1 MKLISMNIVNFKAFK
16 KFKIHFKDMN
26 IMIGSNNSG
35 KTTIISALRLL
46 AVALEH
52 GKKKKPVVRR
62 YKHKNKVYD
71 IPKSKLPIPLEN
83 IHNDYRDEDDSYIE
97 FTFENNAVLT
107 MFFPNIGEC
116 SFVTD
121 IDGYEVTNKSR
132 FSEYFPANAVQI
144 PILGPL
150 ESEEKML
157 LDDTIAKAVGTQ
169 RASRHFRN
177 QWLRDEG
184 NFDHF
189 AKLVKSTWKG
199 MEVMKPKHNM
209 LEERILMFCEEQHI
223 TREIYWVG
231 YGFQIWCQL
240 LSYIARSD
248 DATLLIVDEPDIY
261 LHPDLQKKF
270 IKLVRDLDCQ
280 IILATH
286 STAIVNES
294 KFDEVV
300 LIDKTKN
307 SSKRLRPSEFK
318 NGSKLNN
325 EELFN
330 MIVDNEEV
338 IKEVINSEVRN
349 EDLITIGYRK
359 KQLDVFG
366 KLLDNTS
373 YFDEQKKIHGNS
385 AERVWQNFFEM
396 NVWIFGYGLGFV
408 FLSNLEG
415 MKLEQ
420 VVKGFDLNSYGKRA
434 DGVMKSKGAI
444 SNLCFI
450 EIKTHE
456 TNLLDST
463 QYRKGCWSQSKELT
477 GGVAQVRITV
487 DEAVKTL
494 SEDLRIEDEQ
504 GNLTGEVLY
513 NYKPKSYLVIGSL
526 EQLTNEHGVNKSKL
540 RSFELYRKNQSD
552 IEIITFDELYERAR
566 FIVYNNQQGNNKEE
580 GVF

>member
-1 MKLISMNIVNFKAFK
+1 MKLLSMNIVNFKAFK
-16 KFKIHFKDMN
+16 KFKVKFKDMN
-26 IMIGSNNSG
+26 IMIGNNNSG

-52 GKKKKPVVRR
+52 GKKKKPNIRKYDR
-62 YKHKNKVYD
+62 WNKVYD

-83 IHNDYRDEDDSYIE
+83 IQNDYHENDDSYIE
-97 FTFENNAVLT
+97 FTFENNAVLRL
-107 MFFPNIGEC
+107 FFPDIGEC

-121 IDGYEVTNKSR
+121 IDGYEVHNKSNFCKY
-132 FSEYFPANAVQI
+132 FSATAIQI

-150 ESEEKML
+150 EDEEKML
-157 LDDTIAKAVGTQ
+157 KDDTIAKGVGTQ

-177 QWLRDEG
+177 QWHRDEDK
-184 NFDHF
+184 FDYF
-189 AKLVKSTWKG
+189 AKLIRDTWAG
-199 MEVMKPKHNM
+199 MEINKPEHNM
-209 LEERILMFCEEQHI
+209 LDNRIVMFCEEERI
-223 TREIYWVG
+223 TREVYWIG

-240 LSYIARSD
+240 LSYIAKSD

-286 STAIVNES
+286 SIAILNEAKVNE
-294 KFDEVV
+294 V
-300 LIDKTKN
+300 LFIDKTKS
-307 SSKRLRPSEFK
+307 SSKRLKFDEFK
-318 NGSKLNN
+318 HGARLNN

-330 MIVDNEEV
+330 LIVENEGL

-349 EDLITIGYRK
+349 EDLVTIGYRK
-359 KQLDVFG
+359 KQLEIFG
-366 KLLDNTS
+366 KLLDDSEFFNK
-373 YFDEQKKIHGNS
+373 QKKKNSDS
-385 AERVWQNFFEM
+385 AERVWQTFFEK
-396 NVWIFGYGLGFV
+396 NAWIFGYGLGFV

-415 MKLEQ
+415 KKLEQ

-434 DGVMKSKGAI
+434 DGVMKSMGAI

-456 TNLLDST
+456 TMLLDKN
-463 QYRKGCWSQSKELT
+463 QYRGGCWSQSKELT

-494 SEDLRIEDEQ
+494 SEDLRIKDDE
-504 GNLTGEVLY
+504 GNPTGEILY

-526 EQLTNEHGVNKSKL
+526 EQLNTTHGVNKSKL

-566 FIVYNNQQGNNKEE
+566 FIVYNNQQVNN
-580 GVF
+580 